1 LIEVPKEET
10 QKYLRDYGR
19 PDLLRFGSSEMV
31 ADCEKRFV
39 EIGSP
44 ELSAQ
49 VGWLIFAQMLGL
61 PFPTDWNFEERAPV
75 YENHED

>member
-1 LIEVPKEET
+1 MIEVPKKET
-10 QKYLRDYGR
+10 RKYLRDYSR

-31 ADCEKRFV
+31 ADCERRFIK
-39 EIGSP
+39 IGSP

-61 PFPTDWNFEERAPV
+61 PFPADWNFEERAPD
-75 YENHED
+75 YENRED

>member
-1 LIEVPKEET
+1 
-10 QKYLRDYGR
+10 
-19 PDLLRFGSSEMV
+19 MV
-31 ADCEKRFV
+31 ADCEERFI